1 MIGVVVRKRGGYI
14 HARGAASFQ
23 RRAVHAAARRVGGAV
38 APVAADAHERR
49 VQAVQTARRRQ
60 RQLLIAPA
68 EAPAAHM
75 HHRLAA
81 QYERAPSA
89 SRVRFRHRGEERAGL
104 ARLAVEPVGE
114 QQRLM
119 IAASLMSDK
128 SVFIFDE
135 PTSNLD
141 ADQLQAFVAQVIQLK
156 EAGKAVLII
165 SHDVELMAQVCDEVY
180 HL

>member
-1 MIGVVVRKRGGYI
+1 MKPKDRLKLVSLVLQDVRLQLFTASVKEELSLGQKRKDLPEDLL
-14 HARGAASFQ
+14 ASL
-23 RRAVHAAARRVGGAV
+23 GLLELL
-38 APVAADAHERR
+38 ERHP
-49 VQAVQTARRRQ
+49 QT
-60 RQLLIAPA
+60 L
-68 EAPAAHM
+68 
-75 HHRLAA
+75 
-81 QYERAPSA
+81 S
-89 SRVRFRHRGEERAGL
+89 G
-104 ARLAVEPVGE
+104 GE

>member
-1 MIGVVVRKRGGYI
+1 MARFDYEAKRQAKVGQPSL
-14 HARGAASFQ
+14 A
-23 RRAVHAAARRVGGAV
+23 RRALATLHCQREELQ
-38 APVAADAHERR
+38 AH
-49 VQAVQTARRRQ
+49 VL
-60 RQLLIAPA
+60 QL
-68 EAPAAHM
+68 
-75 HHRLAA
+75 
-81 QYERAPSA
+81 
-89 SRVRFRHRGEERAGL
+89 FT
-104 ARLAVEPVGE
+104 LAVKEELSLGQKRKDLPEDLLASLGLGLLELLERHPQTLSGGE